1 MVKPGQ
7 VVATR
12 GRGCETDYA
21 LFVLLLSADGMR
33 SLFIADRMPTLE
45 DVKKAFFY
53 VSHVLGD
60 QKGYVL
66 ADVVDPAFMVR
77 STGGRLLDSL
87 FDAIEPWLD
96 GGAEPMA
103 AMEKDL
109 LDVEAYSVTLEV
121 EGEAQLNWRQLTA
134 DGFQP
139 AFSRIGDLGLSQPKK
154 RLRRMPRRGDGKG
167 FG

>member
-12 GRGCETDYA
+12 GRGSDTDYA
-21 LFVLLLSADGMR
+21 LFVLLLSAEGMR
-33 SLFIADRMPTLE
+33 SLFMADRMPTLE

-60 QKGYVL
+60 QKGYVV

-77 STGGRLLDSL
+77 STGGRLIDSL

-96 GGAEPMA
+96 GGAEPME

-109 LDVEAYSVTLEV
+109 IEVEAFSVTLEIA
-121 EGEAQLNWRQLTA
+121 EEAQLNWRQLTA

-139 AFSRIGDLGLSQPKK
+139 AFSRIGDLGPSQPKE
-154 RLRRMPRRGDGKG
+154 RLRHMPRRRDGKG